1 MAAGKCSA
9 AHQSK
14 DRGAQP
20 PHQADYACK
29 HHQHRA
35 ERDGGNRA
43 LKQGGRH
50 MSFFLNRLNG
60 RTATRLKLLELG
72 VYFATHMLE
81 FINQT
86 H

>member
-1 MAAGKCSA
+1 MRLLNEPRFLLFSYDRE
-9 AHQSK
+9 

-43 LKQGGRH
+43 LKRGGRH
-50 MSFFLNRLNG
+50 MSFFLSRLNG
-60 RTATRLKLLELG
+60 RFFVIYRPAR
-72 VYFATHMLE
+72 
-81 FINQT
+81 
-86 H
+86 